1 LLFFFTAEQLESLIG
16 DLFAAGTE
24 TTATTIR
31 WAIVYLLNNMD
42 IQNKMRKEIDEVV
55 GSGRHPTMSDK
66 PNLPYCE
73 AVILETLRL
82 GNIIPFSLP
91 HNVSEDIHY
100 KGYTIPKNS
109 VLFPSLDSVV
119 FDEQLF
125 PDCHV
130 FKPERFID
138 SNGKLCGQEKVL
150 TFSLGKSTILTCR
163 NNTTVSHFRKV

>member
-1 LLFFFTAEQLESLIG
+1 VEQSIFISFPLPVLCARCFFTAEQLESLIG

-73 AVILETLRL
+73 AV
-82 GNIIPFSLP
+82 
-91 HNVSEDIHY
+91 
-100 KGYTIPKNS
+100 
-109 VLFPSLDSVV
+109 
-119 FDEQLF
+119 
-125 PDCHV
+125 
-130 FKPERFID
+130 
-138 SNGKLCGQEKVL
+138 SNG
-150 TFSLGKSTILTCR
+150 I
-163 NNTTVSHFRKV
+163 